1 MFVIRPS
8 RPEDL
13 AAIKTLLADCGLP
26 HQDLT
31 EEHLKHFIVL
41 AQSGRVFGSVGLEI
55 FGNVALLRSLSV
67 DVMLRG
73 DGLGKRLLDEIQ
85 TYACGRGIERLYLLT
100 NSAASFF
107 AYHGFQPVDRSKLPM
122 SIKSTPQFGDLCPA
136 SSTCMFKALS

>member
-13 AAIKTLLADCGLP
+13 AAIKTLLEDCGLP

-55 FGNVALLRSLSV
+55 FDSDALLRSLSV
-67 DVMLRG
+67 DLMLRG
-73 DGLGKRLLDEIQ
+73 DGLGKRLLEEIEA
-85 TYACGRGIERLYLLT
+85 YARNRGVDNLYLLT
-100 NSAASFF
+100 ISAASFF
-107 AYHGFQPVDRSKLPM
+107 AHHGYQQVDRSDVPM
-122 SIKSTPQFGDLCPA
+122 SIKNTAQFSELCPA
-136 SSTCMFKALS
+136 GSTCMFKTLS